1 MGKVG
6 GIHDSTKL
14 FIVCI
19 TLFLTSCAEYK
30 IDSKD
35 NKATKKYFTSHGF
48 ALVYE
53 DSLYEDKTINKKI
66 NNDEIIAVHSYLKRN
81 TPIKI
86 INPDNLKVIETKI
99 YKQGDYPNF
108 FNIVI
113 SKKIANFLELDIN
126 NPYIELYE
134 VKKNK
139 TFIAKEGNIFEEEKN
154 VVLKIPTN
162 EVKIADLSENKVKI
176 KKKNIQKKNF
186 IIVIGDF
193 YYLDSANNLKLE
205 LQKETKINN
214 LLVKKIKDN
223 QFRLLV
229 GPFKNFNTLKSAYI
243 SLNNLGFEGLNIYQ
257 E

>member
-1 MGKVG
+1 MNLV
-6 GIHDSTKL
+6 IKL

-19 TLFLTSCAEYK
+19 ILFLTSCAEYK
-30 IDSKD
+30 IDNKD
-35 NKATKKYFTSHGF
+35 NKEAKKYFTSHGF

-53 DSLYEDKTINKKI
+53 DSLFKDKTINKKI
-66 NNDEIIAVHSYLKRN
+66 NNDEIIAVHSFLKKN

-86 INPDNLKVIETKI
+86 INPKNLKVIETKI

-134 VKKNK
+134 LKKNK

-154 VVLKIPTN
+154 VALKVPTN
-162 EVKIADLSENKVKI
+162 EIKIADLSENKVKI
-176 KKKNIQKKNF
+176 KKNNIQKKNF

-193 YYLDSANNLKLE
+193 YYLDSANNLKQE

-214 LLVKKIKDN
+214 FLLKKIKDN
-223 QFRLLV
+223 QFRLQV
-229 GPFKNFNTLKSAYI
+229 GPFKNFSTLKSAYI
-243 SLNNLGFEGLNIYQ
+243 SLNNLGFESLNIYQ
-257 E
+257 K